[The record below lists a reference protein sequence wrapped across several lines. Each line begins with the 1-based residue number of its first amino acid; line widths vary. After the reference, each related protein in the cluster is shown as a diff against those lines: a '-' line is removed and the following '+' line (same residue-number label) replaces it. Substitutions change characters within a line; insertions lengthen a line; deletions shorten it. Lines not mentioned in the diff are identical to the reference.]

1 VQPATW
7 SIESPAVPTLHDI
20 CSKLGDTSDPGF
32 ESLIKLIDLIFE
44 FSKILP
50 LLLLVSATGLV
61 V

>member
-1 VQPATW
+1 M
-7 SIESPAVPTLHDI
+7 PTLHDI

-50 LLLLVSATGLV
+50 LLLLVSATGLIV
-61 V
+61 